1 MAEGNLS
8 QQRAVSLL
16 QEATRLIGEYPGSS
30 NDVSSA
36 QVASPN
42 VISQSE
48 SHATTSSAGTAVNTS
63 NPERVLGN
71 FRNLF
76 APYGHT
82 GRRCLSSSTQLL
94 PIRPQHLYFCL
105 VDLTCLRLRSWRNL
119 IPFPAKPEVEFWFL
133 SAMPN
138 RKSNFGF

>member
-16 QEATRLIGEYPGSS
+16 QEATRLIREYPESS

-48 SHATTSSAGTAVNTS
+48 PSIHHIQKECWGIL
-63 NPERVLGN
+63 EIFL
-71 FRNLF
+71 
-76 APYGHT
+76 
-82 GRRCLSSSTQLL
+82 RRMG
-94 PIRPQHLYFCL
+94 IL
-105 VDLTCLRLRSWRNL
+105 VAD
-119 IPFPAKPEVEFWFL
+119 V
-133 SAMPN
+133 
-138 RKSNFGF
+138 

>member
-1 MAEGNLS
+1 MAEGEGNLS

-16 QEATRLIGEYPGSS
+16 QEATRLIREYPGSS

-48 SHATTSSAGTAVNTS
+48 SHATTSSGSTAVNTS

-76 APYGHT
+76 APYEHT
-82 GRRCLSSSTQLL
+82 GRRYLSSSTQLF
-94 PIRPQHLYFCL
+94 PIRLQHLYFCL
-105 VDLTCLRLRSWRNL
+105 VTLVDLNCLRLRSWWNYN
-119 IPFPAKPEVEFWFL
+119 FPL
-133 SAMPN
+133 N
-138 RKSNFGF
+138 RK

>member
-16 QEATRLIGEYPGSS
+16 QEATRLIREYPGSS

-48 SHATTSSAGTAVNTS
+48 SHATTSSAGTAVNTL

-76 APYGHT
+76 APYGHAYWSPMSKFLNT
-82 GRRCLSSSTQLL
+82 VVSNTST
-94 PIRPQHLYFCL
+94 
-105 VDLTCLRLRSWRNL
+105 TL
-119 IPFPAKPEVEFWFL
+119 IFL
-133 SAMPN
+133 SC
-138 RKSNFGF
+138 

>member
-16 QEATRLIGEYPGSS
+16 QEATRLIREYPESS

-48 SHATTSSAGTAVNTS
+48 SHATTSSGGTAVNTS
-63 NPERVLGN
+63 NPESVG
-71 FRNLF
+71 
-76 APYGHT
+76 
-82 GRRCLSSSTQLL
+82 
-94 PIRPQHLYFCL
+94 
-105 VDLTCLRLRSWRNL
+105 
-119 IPFPAKPEVEFWFL
+119 EF
-133 SAMPN
+133 
-138 RKSNFGF
+138 